1 MCLVKTHKTK
11 SQPLQCGSQS
21 TDMYLHFGR
30 TLPPGQSDDLRAV
43 LRTRRVWSQP
53 QSVQQLDLVEQPL
66 LSLPAVAAVVMQ
78 SPLACCRCPPSCQQ
92 LCQGQREVWRS
103 EIQAFGRAGRES
115 LQQFSQQ
122 LKGLALSLWPTP
134 LPLSVVRQKLHQPE
148 VFWLWVGLCGSR

>member
-21 TDMYLHFGR
+21 TDMYLHLGR
-30 TLPPGQSDDLRAV
+30 TLPPGQSDDRRADQW
-43 LRTRRVWSQP
+43 TRRVWSQP

-66 LSLPAVAAVVMQ
+66 LSLPAVAAVVTQ
-78 SPLACCRCPPSCQQ
+78 SPLACCRCQQ
-92 LCQGQREVWRS
+92 LCQGQREVQRS
-103 EIQAFGRAGRES
+103 EIQAFGWAGRKS

-122 LKGLALSLWPTP
+122 LKGLVLCLWPTP
-134 LPLSVVRQKLHQPE
+134 LPVAVLRRKLHQPE